1 MRTLGSKIVHI
12 KVLVYGSNR
21 NNFWVGCR
29 VSWKRSLTI
38 ITRRGDKRNPF
49 NVEAMIL
56 NAQANT
62 ENEQVKASSARVFTR
77 PKLKAPAWGLASA
90 ATVLLAVGFWMNL
103 TPTTAEINT
112 KLLSGLEKSPSGTV
126 ININSELKIEL
137 MASYQNQQG
146 VVCRSMLEHSPQSSN
161 PAMACFVKDN
171 GN

>member
-1 MRTLGSKIVHI
+1 M
-12 KVLVYGSNR
+12 
-21 NNFWVGCR
+21 
-29 VSWKRSLTI
+29 
-38 ITRRGDKRNPF
+38 PF
-49 NVEAMIL
+49 NVEAMVL

-62 ENEQVKASSARVFTR
+62 ENEQVKASSARIFTW

-90 ATVLLAVGFWMNL
+90 ATVLLAVGFWTNL

-161 PAMACFVKDN
+161 PAMACFVKGQWQLERKETGEGYQTASSTKFEKEGLMTATQEQAWLN
-171 GN
+171 EKKKH